1 MSSLLTPFGPL
12 IPTRAVELLIE
23 QTAAGVV
30 GIFVFTLTLITFIV
44 LAIIWSDKD
53 LDVPDLTSK

>member
-23 QTAAGVV
+23 QTAGVV